1 MDQLDPQ
8 LKDDPVPEIEDD
20 GATNEIPQE
29 IAEAQE
35 GAIDDAGEQGE
46 HQAFHP
52 SLQFTSGNELSSV
65 ADYET
70 QRPAGGPVRTGE
82 TDTPAQPFDH
92 WPTETH
98 TPVTQ
103 IDEQAQEA
111 GNQQFTQNDQANQF
125 AQGDPGHYTHPDHYQ
140 HVGTPYERRTPGAS
154 YGTYEGSK
162 PKRKRASPQ
171 QLTLLNNIFEMTYF
185 PSSDLRSAIGKELDM
200 VPRSVQIWFQNRR
213 SLWRSKAQQILQE
226 NKSRKDELMAAGMEE
241 KEAEAKVT
249 ADRNEAAERQIQ
261 DQRAS
266 DAVEYAINGN
276 HGSLAYALHATN
288 TNVAA
293 GSVDD
298 GSITRDDEPGA
309 WSVLAA
315 FHQARTGVL
324 VHQGHP
330 GMQFHEQHMHQQ
342 HQMRQQQQQQQ
353 QQHGMQQMNEYQH
366 QQQQMQQQRIGGG
379 DSQQPQQPQMAHPD
393 SNKVDFQQDPSA
405 QQQQQPQETTQ
416 DVQQQSN
423 APIETESQAAE
434 KGQAPSNDESQLGV
448 QAAEAESEAPPQ
460 MQETDGQTV

>member
-8 LKDDPVPEIEDD
+8 LKDDPVPDIEDD
-20 GATNEIPQE
+20 GATNEIPQQ
-29 IAEAQE
+29 IPE
-35 GAIDDAGEQGE
+35 GPEGTVHDVGEQGE

-65 ADYET
+65 TEYEHP
-70 QRPAGGPVRTGE
+70 RPAGGPVRTGE
-82 TDTPAQPFDH
+82 TDTAAQPFDH
-92 WPTETH
+92 WPTDSH
-98 TPVTQ
+98 NPVSQ
-103 IDEQAQEA
+103 IEEQAQDG
-111 GNQQFTQNDQANQF
+111 GNQQFAQGDQANQF
-125 AQGDPGHYTHPDHYQ
+125 AHGDPGQYAHQEQYQ

-226 NKSRKDELMAAGMEE
+226 NKARKDELVAAGMDE

-249 ADRNEAAERQIQ
+249 ADRTEAAERQIQ

-266 DAVEYAINGN
+266 DAVEYAINGS
-276 HGSLAYALHATN
+276 HGSLAYALHAAN

-324 VHQGHP
+324 VHHGHP
-330 GMQFHEQHMHQQ
+330 GMQFHEQHLHQQ
-342 HQMRQQQQQQQ
+342 HQMRQHQQQQHNQQHGMQQVHEMQQHQRSAENGEQQQQQQQ
-353 QQHGMQQMNEYQH
+353 QQQV
-366 QQQQMQQQRIGGG
+366 
-379 DSQQPQQPQMAHPD
+379 HPD
-393 SNKVDFQQDPSA
+393 SGKAEFQQDLA
-405 QQQQQPQETTQ
+405 TQQQQQQQDLQ
-416 DVQQQSN
+416 DVQQQPGGSVEN
-423 APIETESQAAE
+423 GTQASDKVQSAQIDNGQLETQAAE
-434 KGQAPSNDESQLGV
+434 P
-448 QAAEAESEAPPQ
+448 ESEAPTQ
-460 MQETDGQTV
+460 LQQAEGQAV